1 MRDPITLLQEL
12 IQIDTTNPPGN
23 EAAAVA
29 LIQNHIEAAG
39 ISTTVLAKDPSRPN
53 LIARIAGT
61 GSAPPFLMQGHVD
74 VVPTTGQRWARDPFG
89 GEIIDD
95 YLWGRGT
102 LDMKGAVVM
111 MVEAF
116 LRLNEA
122 EERPAGDIILCVLSD
137 EEMHGTFGARFLVE
151 EHPVLFEGVRYCIGE
166 FGGFS
171 FAFGGQ
177 TFYPIQVAERVGVKF
192 QLKVH
197 GPAGHGSMPAQG
209 GTTARLGKLLTT
221 LDRKRMPIHLVP
233 ATRMMLEGMADHT
246 TGTTRRVV
254 QSLFSPRTAAVAL
267 KALPRQ
273 LGVLEPLLRNTVSA
287 TMIHGG
293 DKHNVIPA
301 EITVTLD
308 GRMLPGLEAEQMAA
322 ELRDMIGPD
331 IEIAY
336 EVDGTPG
343 PAEPDLGLFPL
354 LADILRRLDPAGIP
368 IPFLMPAV
376 TDGRWFAELGI
387 QPYGFTP
394 MTLPPDFNFQATVHA
409 ADERIPVAAIGHGI
423 DAIYQLLV
431 RYDG

>member
-12 IQIDTTNPPGN
+12 IRIDSTNPPGN

-29 LIQNHIEAAG
+29 LIQDHIEAAG
-39 ISTTVLAKDPSRPN
+39 IIITVLAKDPSRPN

-74 VVPTTGQRWARDPFG
+74 VVPTTGQQWAHDPFG
-89 GEIIDD
+89 ADIIDG

-111 MVEAF
+111 MVDAF
-116 LRLNEA
+116 LRLAAADES
-122 EERPAGDIILCVLSD
+122 PAGDVILCILAD

-151 EHPVLFEGVRYCIGE
+151 EHPEVFEDARYCIGE

-171 FAFGGQ
+171 FPLGGR
-177 TFYPIQVAERVGVKF
+177 TFYPIQVAERIGVKF
-192 QLKVH
+192 KLTVR
-197 GPAGHGSMPAQG
+197 GPAGHGSMPTRG
-209 GTTARLGKLLTT
+209 GTTARLGELLTT
-221 LDRKRMPIHLVP
+221 LDRKRMPVHLVP
-233 ATRMMLEGMADHT
+233 ATRMMLEGIAEHT
-246 TGTTRRVV
+246 EGTTRRAV
-254 QSLFSPRTAAVAL
+254 QSLLNPRTAGTTLRVL
-267 KALPRQ
+267 HKQ
-273 LGVLEPLLRNTVSA
+273 LGVMEPLLRNTVSA
-287 TMIHGG
+287 TVIEGG

-301 EITVTLD
+301 EIHVTLD
-308 GRMLPGLEAEQMAA
+308 GRMLPGLEADQMAA

-331 IEIAY
+331 IEIDY

-343 PAEPDLGLFPL
+343 PAEPDMGLFPL

-368 IPFLMPAV
+368 VPFMMPAV
-376 TDGRWFAELGI
+376 TDGRWFAQLGI

-394 MTLPPDFNFQATVHA
+394 MTLPEDFNFQATVHA
-409 ADERIPVAAIGHGI
+409 ADERIPVAAIGHGT